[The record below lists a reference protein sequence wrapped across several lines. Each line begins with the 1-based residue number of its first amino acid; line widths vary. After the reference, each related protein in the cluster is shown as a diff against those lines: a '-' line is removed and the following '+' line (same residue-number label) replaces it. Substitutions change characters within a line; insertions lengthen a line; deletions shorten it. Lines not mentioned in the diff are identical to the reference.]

1 MSGPDYQ
8 DMVARLVEAIGGYT
22 GQGFIATADEL
33 GTRAALEAL
42 GSAVPCLAPPV
53 DDRPAWLAMLREAVR
68 VQDPTCTL
76 ELVAAAR
83 PSIVFETLEHYPIPV
98 GVSLADGLAL
108 VIPNS
113 DGGRDLIGRVTDVR
127 CEGRLAVARVKIY
140 AARERSPELCETAGG
155 DGRRR
160 RGDELENF

>member
-1 MSGPDYQ
+1 MSAPDYQ

-22 GQGFIATADEL
+22 GQGFIATADER

-53 DDRPAWLAMLREAVR
+53 DDRAAWLAMLREAVR

-76 ELVAAAR
+76 ELVSAQR
-83 PSIVFETLEHYPIPV
+83 PAIVFETLEHYPIPA
-98 GVSLADGLAL
+98 GVSLVDGLAL
-108 VIPNS
+108 VIPSS
-113 DGGRDLIGRVTDVR
+113 DGGRDLIGRVTDV
-127 CEGRLAVARVKIY
+127 CLYGRLARVRVKIY
-140 AARERSPELCETAGG
+140 ATRERSPEHGEAASG
-155 DGRRR
+155 DGRRL

>member
-1 MSGPDYQ
+1 MIAPDYQ
-8 DMVARLVEAIGGYT
+8 DMVARLVEAIGCYT
-22 GQGFIATADEL
+22 GQGFIATADER

-76 ELVAAAR
+76 ELVATTM
-83 PSIVFETLEHYPIPV
+83 PSLVFETLECYPIPA
-98 GVSLADGLAL
+98 GVSLADGLAI
-108 VIPNS
+108 VIPGS
-113 DGGRDLIGRVTDVR
+113 GGGLDMIGRVTDVR
-127 CEGRLAVARVKIY
+127 CEGRLAVARVTIY
-140 AARERSPELCETAGG
+140 ATRKRSTEHL
-155 DGRRR
+155 